1 MSTDI
6 DLFGEREEEDPTS
19 KLPDLDT
26 PYDYRPDL
34 SALGLLEHERG
45 IVEDTAD
52 NRRALRAA
60 GLQWD
65 TVYDQLGRPTGLIAG
80 RSQEAL
86 KERRLQSL
94 SEKRALLTDPTK
106 NNSDF
111 LTGLDLLVD
120 EAACKVTPPWVLGA
134 TRLFVDEENGKVS
147 KSKNRAPSSLP
158 HRCRIV
164 KTDGIRCMLWSS
176 GRPKDDGLCRIHLRT
191 NRRPGAD
198 VEWAR
203 QKLKQSASAA
213 VDVLE
218 ELMDNAQSEPVRLK
232 ASTEILDRAGVRGGV
247 EVDVGGQIEV
257 RPAKDIVA
265 ERLQRLADA
274 AQRRAASLPD
284 AKVIEA
290 EVVVEDSINSNGEEP
305 TDGTK

>member
-52 NRRALRAA
+52 NRRALRVA

-134 TRLFVDEENGKVS
+134 TRLFVDEENGKVV

-218 ELMDNAQSEPVRLK
+218 ELMDTAQSEPVRLK

-247 EVDVGGQIEV
+247 EVDVGGVLEV

-274 AQRRAASLPD
+274 AQRKAASLVD
-284 AKVIEA
+284 VKVIEA
-290 EVVVEDSINSNGEEP
+290 EVVMEDSNNSNGEEP

>member
-6 DLFGEREEEDPTS
+6 DLFGEREDEDPTS

-34 SALGLLEHERG
+34 SALGLHEHELV

-134 TRLFVDEENGKVS
+134 TRLFVDEENGKVV

-218 ELMDNAQSEPVRLK
+218 ELMDTAQSEPVRLK

-247 EVDVGGQIEV
+247 EVDVGGVLEV

-274 AQRRAASLPD
+274 AQRKAASLVD
-284 AKVIEA
+284 VKVIEA
-290 EVVVEDSINSNGEEP
+290 EVVMEDSNNSNGEEP

>member
-1 MSTDI
+1 MSTEI

-19 KLPDLDT
+19 KLADLDT

-52 NRRALRAA
+52 NRRALRTA

-106 NNSDF
+106 HNSDF

-134 TRLFVDEENGKVS
+134 TRLFVDEENGKVV

-218 ELMDNAQSEPVRLK
+218 ELMDTAQSEPVRLK

-247 EVDVGGQIEV
+247 ELDVGGTLEV
-257 RPAKDIVA
+257 RPAKDIIA

-274 AQRRAASLPD
+274 AQRKAASLVD
-284 AKVIEA
+284 VKVIEA
-290 EVVVEDSINSNGEEP
+290 EVVMEDSNNSNGEEP